1 MRWSVGKFDSARAA
15 GLAAAA
21 TGAAIPVSTAATGV
35 LTTLAVLLGV
45 FSGIYARHWR
55 TILAHPIVPPAL
67 ALFMWLALSLTY
79 TQAPLDEGLR
89 LLKKYRELLLI
100 PLLLPLFIDPR
111 VRRLG
116 LHAFLAAMLVTL
128 LASYADALWQIL
140 DRGGIKDDPEVFK
153 KHIAQGT
160 LLVFAGYWVAQRL
173 LKDPAHW
180 GVWALLL
187 SLITVNLF
195 VMVGGR
201 TGQGL
206 FLALAVLL
214 LYQRFRWKGLAIAA
228 VSSAVLLVSVY
239 LTSAAFL
246 IRLDESLNGLGDYQ
260 AGDFSTSTTLRMSYY
275 PNSLA
280 LIAERPLLGHGLGSF
295 TEVYAGQVAGTAFP
309 PTSNPHNEF
318 LLLGV
323 QAGLIGSGLFLA
335 LLLLQLRQ
343 ARRLPIIERP
353 LAQALVVVMVVGC
366 LLNSFLYDTTEGH
379 LYAYFSALLF
389 APLLTP
395 ELGLE

>member
-1 MRWSVGKFDSARAA
+1 MGKFDAARAA

-21 TGAAIPVSTAATGV
+21 TGAAIPVSTSATGV
-35 LTTLAVLLGV
+35 LTALAVLLGL

-55 TILAHPIVPPAL
+55 AILAHPIVPPAL
-67 ALFMWLALSLTY
+67 ALFVWLALSLTY
-79 TQAPLDEGLR
+79 TQVPLDEGLR

-100 PLLLPLFIDPR
+100 PLLLPLFVDPR

-116 LHAFLAAMLVTL
+116 LYAFLAAMLVTL
-128 LASYADALWQIL
+128 AASYADALWQIL
-140 DRGGIKDDPEVFK
+140 DSGGIESDPEVFK
-153 KHIAQGT
+153 KRIAQST

-173 LKDPAHW
+173 LRDSARG
-180 GVWALLL
+180 GVWASLLGL
-187 SLITVNLF
+187 VTVNLF

-201 TGQGL
+201 TGQVL

-214 LYQRFRWKGLAIAA
+214 LFQRFRWKGLAIG
-228 VSSAVLLVSVY
+228 VVGSVVLLASVY
-239 LTSAAFL
+239 LTSAVF
-246 IRLDESLNGLGDYQ
+246 RDRVDESLNGLEDYQ
-260 AGDFSTSTTLRMSYY
+260 AADFTTSTALRMSYY

-323 QAGLIGSGLFLA
+323 QAGLIGSGLFAA

-343 ARRLPIIERP
+343 VRRLPIVERP
-353 LAQALVVVMVVGC
+353 LAQALVVVMGVGC

-389 APLLTP
+389 APLFTP
-395 ELGLE
+395 EPGLE